1 MSRHTFKEGE
11 EVLIVTE
18 DKKIFKVK
26 LKEEGLFSS
35 HQGVLPHNEIIGKES
50 GSFFITSAGKKITVF
65 LPTLFDHIMSMPRIS
80 AIVYPKDIAMILIWA
95 DIFPGARVLEGGSGS
110 GSLLSAVIRAV
121 GEKGEVYT
129 YDVRKDMQKMAKRNL
144 KRFFGEIPPNVH
156 FVNGDLYEG
165 IEQRELDRILLDVTE
180 PWRVIPHATEAL
192 VSDGI
197 ILAYTPTIIQ
207 AEKFHKELS
216 KWGYY
221 FIETFETIFR
231 PWTIQDLSIRP
242 NQRIIGHTAFL
253 TLGRKGKD
261 TKNYEKK
268 EKNTNN

>member
-1 MSRHTFKEGE
+1 MRKGIFKEGDE
-11 EVLIVTE
+11 ALVVTE

-26 LKEEGLFSS
+26 LKKDGLFSS
-35 HQGVLPHNEIIGKES
+35 HQGVLSHNEIIEKES
-50 GSFFITSAGKKITVF
+50 GSVFFTSAGKKVTVF

-80 AIVYPKDIAMILIWA
+80 AIVYPKDIATILIWA

-110 GSLLSAVIRAV
+110 GSLLSAVVRAV
-121 GEKGEVYT
+121 GKEGKVFS
-129 YDVRKDMQKMAKRNL
+129 YDVRKDMQKMAKKNL
-144 KRFFGEIPPNVH
+144 KRFFGEIPPNVR
-156 FVNGDLYEG
+156 FINKDLYEG
-165 IEQRELDRILLDVTE
+165 IEERDLDRILLDVTE

-192 VSDGI
+192 VPDGI

-207 AEKFHKELS
+207 AEKFHKALA

-231 PWTIQDLSIRP
+231 PWTIQDLSVRP

-261 TKNYEKK
+261 TKGEETEKDPD
-268 EKNTNN
+268 N